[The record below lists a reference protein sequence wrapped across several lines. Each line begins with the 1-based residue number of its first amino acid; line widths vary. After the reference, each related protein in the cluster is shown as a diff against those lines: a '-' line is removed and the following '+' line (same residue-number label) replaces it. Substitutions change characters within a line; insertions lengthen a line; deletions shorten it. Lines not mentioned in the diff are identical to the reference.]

1 MENEQFKLIDVIEEM
16 CLSRPGSAKRGTT
29 GSAKDV
35 SLKPMRVAED
45 IMNADVKTLTL
56 DHTVKHCLKYM
67 ESHRIRHIAVVDL
80 PNEGEKKPYF
90 IGIVSQRDVLR
101 LSARDAE
108 ETGKQKIDQRALR
121 QLLVNIVA
129 RKPRSV
135 SLQTPIQ
142 DIISVMTC
150 NHIDMVPVLDNDD
163 LVGIITTTDLMK
175 LFSRLD
181 KVIHRLFPKFKKG
194 SPPVDT
200 ASESSAK
207 TRILFSWVFRA
218 VQEIMTE
225 QVICLEPQ
233 DNLARAIEVMQTEKV
248 RHVPI
253 IDEQGKFVGLV
264 SDRDI
269 LRNLPY
275 AGKRAPLPP
284 KIFREHLFATESWT
298 KSLVL
303 PLESVMAQKVL
314 HISPKCSVCK
324 AADTLYREK
333 ISCLPVVDKREKL
346 LGMVS
351 VTDLMRTLLCAYE
364 PSEKAGL
371 IPSESSLCELSG

>member
-16 CLSRPGSAKRGTT
+16 CSEKN
-29 GSAKDV
+29 V

-67 ESHRIRHIAVVDL
+67 EAHRIRHIAVVDL
-80 PNEGEKKPYF
+80 PNEGKKKPYF

-108 ETGKQKIDQRALR
+108 ETGKQNIDQRALR

-135 SLQTPIQ
+135 SLQTPVQ
-142 DIISVMTC
+142 DIIAAMTC
-150 NHIDMVPVLDNDD
+150 NHIDMVPVLDDEN

-194 SPPVDT
+194 APLVDT

-207 TRILFSWVFRA
+207 VRILFSWVFRA

-225 QVICLEPQ
+225 EVICLEPQ
-233 DNLARAIEVMQTEKV
+233 DDLARAIEVMQTEKF

-269 LRNLPY
+269 LRNLPF
-275 AGKRAPLPP
+275 AGRRPPLPA
-284 KIFREHLFATESWT
+284 KKFREHLFATDSWS
-298 KSLVL
+298 KSLLL
-303 PLESVMAQKVL
+303 PLESVMAEKVL
-314 HISPKCSVCK
+314 HISPRCRVCK
-324 AADTLYREK
+324 AADTLYRKK
-333 ISCLPVVDKREKL
+333 ISCLPVVDKRGKL
-346 LGMVS
+346 RGIVT
-351 VTDLMRTLLCAYE
+351 VTDLMRALLSAYE
-364 PSEKAGL
+364 PAEKAGL
-371 IPSESSLCELSG
+371 IPSESSIC

>member
-1 MENEQFKLIDVIEEM
+1 MENEQFTLIGVIEEM
-16 CLSRPGSAKRGTT
+16 CRSRPGSAKRATT
-29 GSAKDV
+29 GSEKDV

-67 ESHRIRHIAVVDL
+67 EAHRIRHIAVVDL

-101 LSARDAE
+101 LSSQDAE
-108 ETGKQKIDQRALR
+108 ETGKQNIDQRALR

-135 SLQTPIQ
+135 SLQTPVQ
-142 DIISVMTC
+142 DVIAVMTC
-150 NHIDMVPVLDNDD
+150 NHIDMVPVLDNGN

-194 SPPVDT
+194 APPVDT
-200 ASESSAK
+200 ASESSTKA
-207 TRILFSWVFRA
+207 RILFSWVFRT

-225 QVICLEPQ
+225 QVISLEPQ
-233 DNLARAIEVMQTEKV
+233 ENLTRAIEVMQTEKI

-275 AGKRAPLPP
+275 AGKRPPLPP
-284 KIFREHLFATESWT
+284 KRFREHLFATESWT
-298 KSLVL
+298 KSLLL

-314 HISPKCSVCK
+314 RISPRCSVCK

-346 LGMVS
+346 RGIVS

-364 PSEKAGL
+364 PAEKAGL

>member
-16 CLSRPGSAKRGTT
+16 CSEKN
-29 GSAKDV
+29 V

-67 ESHRIRHIAVVDL
+67 EGHRIRHIAVVDL

-108 ETGKQKIDQRALR
+108 ETGKQNIDQRALR

-135 SLQTPIQ
+135 SLQTPVQ
-142 DIISVMTC
+142 DIIAAMTC
-150 NHIDMVPVLDNDD
+150 NHIDMVPVLDDEN

-181 KVIHRLFPKFKKG
+181 KVIHRLFPEFKKG
-194 SPPVDT
+194 APPVDM

-207 TRILFSWVFRA
+207 ARILSSWVFRA

-233 DNLARAIEVMQTEKV
+233 DNLARAIEVMQTEKF

-275 AGKRAPLPP
+275 AGRRPLLPA
-284 KIFREHLFATESWT
+284 KKFREHLFATESWT
-298 KSLVL
+298 KSLLL
-303 PLESVMAQKVL
+303 PLESVMAQNVL
-314 HISPKCSVCK
+314 HISPRCSVCK
-324 AADTLYREK
+324 AADTLYRKK

-346 LGMVS
+346 RGIVT
-351 VTDLMRTLLCAYE
+351 VTDLMRALLWAYE
-364 PSEKAGL
+364 PAEKAGL
-371 IPSESSLCELSG
+371 IPSESSIC

>member
-1 MENEQFKLIDVIEEM
+1 MENEQFKLIDVIDEM
-16 CLSRPGSAKRGTT
+16 CSE
-29 GSAKDV
+29 KDV
-35 SLKPMRVAED
+35 CLKPMRVAQD
-45 IMNADVKTLTL
+45 IMNAEVKTLTL

-67 ESHRIRHIAVVDL
+67 EAHRIRHVAVVDL
-80 PNEGEKKPYF
+80 PYEGEKKPYF
-90 IGIVSQRDVLR
+90 IGIVSQRDLLR
-101 LSARDAE
+101 LSAPDTE
-108 ETGKQKIDQRALR
+108 ETGKQKIDERALR
-121 QLLVNIVA
+121 QLMVNIVA

-142 DIISVMTC
+142 DVIAVMTC
-150 NHIDMVPVLDNDD
+150 NHIDMVPVLDNGN

-194 SPPVDT
+194 APPVDT

-207 TRILFSWVFRA
+207 AGILFSWVFRG

-225 QVICLEPQ
+225 QVISLEPQ
-233 DNLARAIEVMQTEKV
+233 DNLARAIEVMQTEKF

-275 AGKRAPLPP
+275 AGKRPPLPP
-284 KIFREHLFATESWT
+284 KRFREHLFATDSCT
-298 KSLVL
+298 KNLLL

-314 HISPKCSVCK
+314 HISPGCSVCK
-324 AADTLYREK
+324 AADTLYRKK

-346 LGMVS
+346 RGIVT
-351 VTDLMRTLLCAYE
+351 VTDLMRALLWAYE
-364 PSEKAGL
+364 PAEKAGL
-371 IPSESSLCELSG
+371 IPSESSIC

>member
-1 MENEQFKLIDVIEEM
+1 MENEQFNLIDVVEEM
-16 CLSRPGSAKRGTT
+16 CLSRVGSAKRART

-35 SLKPMRVAED
+35 SLKPMRVAQD
-45 IMNADVKTLTL
+45 IMNADIKTLTL

-67 ESHRIRHIAVVDL
+67 EAYRIRHIAVVDF
-80 PNEGEKKPYF
+80 PYEGEKKPYF

-101 LSARDAE
+101 LSAQDAE
-108 ETGKQKIDQRALR
+108 ETDKQNIDQRALR

-135 SLQTPIQ
+135 SLQTPVQ
-142 DIISVMTC
+142 DVIAAMIC
-150 NHIDMVPVLDNDD
+150 NHIDMVPVLDDGN

-175 LFSRLD
+175 LFTRLD
-181 KVIHRLFPKFKKG
+181 KVIHRLFPEFKKG
-194 SPPVDT
+194 AFPVDT

-207 TRILFSWVFRA
+207 ARILFSWVFRA

-233 DNLARAIEVMQTEKV
+233 DNLARAIEVMQTKKF

-275 AGKRAPLPP
+275 AGRRPLLPP
-284 KIFREHLFATESWT
+284 KRFREHLFATDSWT
-298 KSLVL
+298 KSLLL

-314 HISPKCSVCK
+314 HISPRCSVCK
-324 AADTLYREK
+324 AADTLYRKK

-346 LGMVS
+346 RGI
-351 VTDLMRTLLCAYE
+351 VTVADLMRALLWAYE
-364 PSEKAGL
+364 PAEKAGL